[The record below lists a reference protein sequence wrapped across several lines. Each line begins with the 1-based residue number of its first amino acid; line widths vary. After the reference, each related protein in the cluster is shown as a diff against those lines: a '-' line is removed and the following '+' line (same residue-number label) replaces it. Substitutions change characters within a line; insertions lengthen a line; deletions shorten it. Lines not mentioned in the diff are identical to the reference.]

1 MPTHA
6 EKRQLQFTA
15 EQMFDLVADI
25 ERYPEFLPWCVG
37 TRIRS
42 RDGNEVAAD
51 MIIGYKMF
59 REQFTSNV
67 TLARPGRIDVTY
79 SEGPFKYLTNHWIF
93 MPAGGG
99 QSCLI
104 DFYVDFEFR
113 SKVLQK
119 LIGAVF
125 DRAVRI
131 MVQAF
136 ETRAEA
142 IYGNKS

>member
-1 MPTHA
+1 
-6 EKRQLQFTA
+6 
-15 EQMFDLVADI
+15 
-25 ERYPEFLPWCVG
+25 
-37 TRIRS
+37 
-42 RDGNEVAAD
+42 
-51 MIIGYKMF
+51 
-59 REQFTSNV
+59 
-67 TLARPGRIDVTY
+67 
-79 SEGPFKYLTNHWIF
+79 